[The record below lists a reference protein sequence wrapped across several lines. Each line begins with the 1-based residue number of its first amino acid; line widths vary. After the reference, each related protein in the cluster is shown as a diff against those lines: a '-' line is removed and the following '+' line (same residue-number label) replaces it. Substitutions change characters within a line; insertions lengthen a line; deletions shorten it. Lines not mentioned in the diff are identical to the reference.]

1 MLFLKN
7 YIEVKGEN
15 IEVYKEVHEDL
26 VYMPVLLGVVA
37 WTLYSF
43 HLMQYNL
50 LIHQIK
56 KKNKKKTPSTTFH
69 REPLVT
75 HVPKF

>member
-26 VYMPVLLGVVA
+26 VYMLVLLGVVA

-56 KKNKKKTPSTTFH
+56 
-69 REPLVT
+69 
-75 HVPKF
+75 

>member
-7 YIEVKGEN
+7 YFEVKGEN

-56 KKNKKKTPSTTFH
+56 KNKKIKIKKK
-69 REPLVT
+69 PLQL
-75 HVPKF
+75 HSIESR

>member
-50 LIHQIK
+50 LDRK
-56 KKNKKKTPSTTFH
+56 S
-69 REPLVT
+69 V
-75 HVPKF
+75 V